1 VADGD
6 RVPVLLADRYELGEV
21 IGRGG
26 MSTVYRAVDTVL
38 GREVAIKILT
48 ALEADPNA
56 LDRADSEIRT
66 LASLNHR
73 ALVTLHD
80 AGTAEFDGIEST
92 YLVTELIDGPSLN
105 ERLRDGPL
113 SDDEAAVLLAELS
126 EALLV
131 VHARGIVHRDVKP
144 GNILLARPAVPDRP
158 FDAKLADFGIAQL
171 TGRATRL
178 TAAGTILGTAAYLS
192 PEQTRGL
199 PATPAADI
207 YSLGLVLLEALTGR
221 PAFTGTLAETLAARL
236 RAAPDVPGSLGY
248 RWKSTLTAMTATD
261 PVARPS
267 ARDLVARFEGDGS
280 EEPTAAL
287 IASTAAVTAPTAL
300 LGAEPTVVL
309 PAPGSDPAATA
320 VLGAEPAATAVLPA
334 GVRSPRPRS
343 RRRVVVGAIVVAC
356 AGAAI
361 AVGAAVGLMN
371 GGHAPAADP
380 VVTPTGAV
388 PTSSATPPASVAN
401 STTPAPSASP
411 SSATVATSPS
421 TTVGTSPSTTV
432 GTSSS
437 VGGGKGSAPNP
448 GTGPGKPGDH
458 GKPSGPGKP
467 GGSGKGKVGK

>member
-1 VADGD
+1 MPEGD

-56 LDRADSEIRT
+56 LHRADSEIRT

-80 AGTAEFDGIEST
+80 AGTAEFDGTEST
-92 YLVTELIDGPSLN
+92 YLITELIDGPSLN

-192 PEQTRGL
+192 PEQARGL

-236 RAAPDVPGSLGY
+236 RAAPEVPGSLGY

-261 PVARPS
+261 PEARPS
-267 ARDLVARFEGDGS
+267 ARDLLSRFAGDES
-280 EEPTAAL
+280 QEPTAAL
-287 IASTAAVTAPTAL
+287 IASTAAVTAPTAV
-300 LGAEPTVVL
+300 LGAEPTAVV
-309 PAPGSDPAATA
+309 PAPGSDPAPTA
-320 VLGAEPAATAVLPA
+320 VLGVEPPPAALPPA
-334 GVRSPRPRS
+334 DDPVPRRRS
-343 RRRVVVGAIVVAC
+343 RRRVAVGAIVVAC

-371 GGHAPAADP
+371 GGQAPAADP
-380 VVTPTGAV
+380 VVTPTGAA
-388 PTSSATPPASVAN
+388 PTSSATPPASVATSGT
-401 STTPAPSASP
+401 STPAPAVVPAPSA
-411 SSATVATSPS
+411 TSPT
-421 TTVGTSPSTTV
+421 TTVGTSPSI
-432 GTSSS
+432 GTSPSN
-437 VGGGKGSAPNP
+437 GNAPKA
-448 GTGPGKPGDH
+448 GTGPGNSGDH
-458 GKPSGPGKP
+458 GKGNGPGK
-467 GGSGKGKVGK
+467 GKNGK

>member
-1 VADGD
+1 MPEGD
-6 RVPVLLADRYELGEV
+6 RAAVRLADRYELGEV

-80 AGTAEFDGIEST
+80 AGTAEFEGTEST

-131 VHARGIVHRDVKP
+131 VHDRGIVHRDVKP

-192 PEQTRGL
+192 PEQARGL

-236 RAAPDVPGSLGY
+236 RAAPEVPGSLGY
-248 RWKSTLTAMTATD
+248 RWKSILTAMTATD
-261 PVARPS
+261 PDARPS
-267 ARDLVARFEGDGS
+267 ARDLLVRIAGEGAQ
-280 EEPTAAL
+280 EPTAAL
-287 IASTAAVTAPTAL
+287 IASTAVVTAPTAVP
-300 LGAEPTVVL
+300 GAEPTAVL
-309 PAPGSDPAATA
+309 PAPGSDPARTVVLGADLAPTA
-320 VLGAEPAATAVLPA
+320 VLGAEPAPTAVLPHEDA
-334 GVRSPRPRS
+334 APRRRS

-361 AVGAAVGLMN
+361 SVGAAVGLMN
-371 GGHAPAADP
+371 GGQAPAADP
-380 VVTPTGAV
+380 VVTPTGAA
-388 PTSSATPPASVAN
+388 PTSSATPPASVATSGT
-401 STTPAPSASP
+401 STAAPAVVPGPA
-411 SSATVATSPS
+411 ATSP
-421 TTVGTSPSTTV
+421 TTVGTSPAT
-432 GTSSS
+432 GN
-437 VGGGKGSAPNP
+437 APNA
-448 GTGPGKPGDH
+448 GTGPGASNGH
-458 GKPSGPGKP
+458 GKGNGPGK
-467 GGSGKGKVGK
+467 GKNGK